1 MPETIKRGL
10 NMMTSELAKHVGV
23 TAETVRFY
31 TRKGLLSATK
41 LPTNGYKTYNAEAIA
56 RLKFIRQAKNVGF
69 SLKEIE
75 KIIVLS
81 ELGSSPC
88 SKVRE
93 MLAKKISETK
103 QNIKSMNQHLSMM
116 EGSLSGRADKPDM
129 VPDGK
134 AICCLIEHWSN
145 NYESRPLKENEK

>member
-75 KIIVLS
+75 KL
-81 ELGSSPC
+81 
-88 SKVRE
+88 
-93 MLAKKISETK
+93 
-103 QNIKSMNQHLSMM
+103 
-116 EGSLSGRADKPDM
+116 
-129 VPDGK
+129 
-134 AICCLIEHWSN
+134 
-145 NYESRPLKENEK
+145 